1 MSQPPI
7 KQPRQGFFLYSRKST
22 EAEDRQVL
30 SINSQIDEVKTL
42 AERLGLRIVEVF
54 SEARSAK
61 APGRP
66 VFDAMM
72 RQLYAGQAQGVLC
85 WKLDRLARNPVD
97 GGSVIWAIKQHGIR
111 IITPTQSYSHNDDN
125 IILMYIEFGMAQK
138 YIDDLRDD
146 IAMMSRLTDEL
157 RPYHHHHRGENIRL
171 PRRLSCKIPRHAP
184 HV

>member
-72 RQLYAGQAQGVLC
+72 RQLYAGQAHGVLC
-85 WKLDRLARNPVD
+85 RKLDRLARSPV
-97 GGSVIWAIKQHGIR
+97 GRASVIWALNQHGLE
-111 IITPTQSYSHNDDN
+111 PVS
-125 IILMYIEFGMAQK
+125 
-138 YIDDLRDD
+138 
-146 IAMMSRLTDEL
+146 
-157 RPYHHHHRGENIRL
+157 
-171 PRRLSCKIPRHAP
+171 
-184 HV
+184 